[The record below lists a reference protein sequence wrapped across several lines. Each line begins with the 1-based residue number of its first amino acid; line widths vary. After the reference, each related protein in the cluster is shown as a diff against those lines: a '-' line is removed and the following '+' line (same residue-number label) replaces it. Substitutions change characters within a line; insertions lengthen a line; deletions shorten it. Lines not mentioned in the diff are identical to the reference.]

1 MKGDTTKV
9 VEDLQDTKNHERF
22 LEIRKVEALEE
33 LVVLMGQLTRE
44 VTALSTIKF
53 KEALIKN
60 ENGK

>member
-9 VEDLQDTKNHERF
+9 VEALQDTKNHERF

-44 VTALSTIKF
+44 VAALSTRKF